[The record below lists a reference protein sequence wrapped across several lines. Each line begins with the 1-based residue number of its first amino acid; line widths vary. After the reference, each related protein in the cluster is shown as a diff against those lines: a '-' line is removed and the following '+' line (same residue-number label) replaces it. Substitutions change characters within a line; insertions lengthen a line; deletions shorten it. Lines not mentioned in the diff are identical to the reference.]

1 MALHGARFKFIIMAY
16 TTEFK
21 PFEGKKT
28 VGNLTSID
36 GEFSFTAS
44 VNLDVQETLDDY
56 KEKLKKA
63 HEAFLNEAKTDLSK
77 VETFLN
83 K

>member
-1 MALHGARFKFIIMAY
+1 MALHGARLKFINMAY
-16 TTEFK
+16 TTDFK

-28 VGNLTSID
+28 LGNLTSID

-44 VNLDVQETLDDY
+44 VNLDVQDTLDDY
-56 KEKLKKA
+56 KEKLKEA
-63 HEAFLNEAKTDLSK
+63 HDTFLNEAKTDLSK
-77 VETFLN
+77 VTNFLN

>member
-1 MALHGARFKFIIMAY
+1 MAY
-16 TTEFK
+16 ETTFT
-21 PFEGKKT
+21 PFEGKET
-28 VGNLTSID
+28 VGNLTTKD
-36 GEFSFTAS
+36 GEFTFTAS

-56 KEKLKKA
+56 KEKLIEA
-63 HEAFLNEAKTDLSK
+63 HEAFLNKATTDLSK

>member
-1 MALHGARFKFIIMAY
+1 MAVCSRWIIMAY
-16 TTEFK
+16 ETTFT
-21 PFEGKKT
+21 PFEGKET
-28 VGNLTSID
+28 VGNLTTTD
-36 GEFSFTAS
+36 GEFTFTAS

-56 KEKLKKA
+56 KEKLIEA

>member
-1 MALHGARFKFIIMAY
+1 MAY
-16 TTEFK
+16 TTTFT
-21 PFEGKKT
+21 PFAGKET
-28 VGNLTSID
+28 VGSLTTVD
-36 GEFSFTAS
+36 EDFSFTAS

-56 KEKLKKA
+56 KEKLTIA
-63 HEAFLNEAKTDLSK
+63 HAEFVSMATTDLTK